1 MPAGGAMSSRV
12 TRDRAASWSHPEG
25 MLRTVR
31 AGFIALILLAVGAV
45 TWMHY
50 DHERHYYDG
59 YLQLLGEITAQQISE
74 RVISRNPE
82 FWEYE
87 TARIQALLGRH
98 RPKGHRALEECIYD
112 SDGRLIIAVGA
123 CCRGP
128 CLRERTELR
137 DAGERVGVLE
147 LGMELRPLLL
157 RTATIGGIAILMGLI
172 AISLFCGVPMRRWR
186 ESEQRIR
193 FLAEHDPLTEL
204 LNRQAAER
212 VFERE
217 HARASRHGLPLSVL
231 IFDIDHFKQINDH
244 YGHDRGDQVLRALTA
259 LLREQ
264 LRASDTLV
272 RWGGEEFVIIAP
284 HTSEDLAMQLGE
296 KLRGS
301 LQTATVGI
309 PAPVTISIG
318 VSRCECAD
326 SLYTAVD
333 RADQALYRAK
343 RAGRNRVER
352 AE

>member
-1 MPAGGAMSSRV
+1 M
-12 TRDRAASWSHPEG
+12 SWSHPEEV
-25 MLRTVR
+25 LRVVR
-31 AGFIALILLAVGAV
+31 AGFIALILLAIGAV

-50 DHERHYYDG
+50 DHHRQYYRG
-59 YLQLLGEITAQQISE
+59 YLHLLGESTARQISE

-87 TARIQALLGRH
+87 TDRIAALLGRQ
-98 RPKGHRALEECIYD
+98 RPEGHHAIEERVYG
-112 SDGRLIIAVGA
+112 SDGRLIVAIVAIGS
-123 CCRGP
+123 CRDSP
-128 CLRERTELR
+128 CLLERTELR
-137 DAGERVGVLE
+137 DAGVSVGVLE
-147 LGMELRPLLL
+147 LGMALHPLLL
-157 RTATIGGIAILMGLI
+157 HTVMFGGVALLMGLV
-172 AISLFCGVPMRRWR
+172 AIGLFCGFPMRRWR

-212 VFERE
+212 VYERE
-217 HARASRHGLPLSVL
+217 CARASRHGLPLSVL
-231 IFDIDHFKQINDH
+231 MFDIDHFKQINDH

-259 LLREQ
+259 LVREQ
-264 LRASDTLV
+264 LRASDILV

-296 KLRGS
+296 KLRGA
-301 LQTATVGI
+301 LQTATLGI
-309 PAPVTISIG
+309 AEPVTISIG

-326 SLYTAVD
+326 SLYTALE

-343 RAGRNRVER
+343 CAGRNRVER

>member
-1 MPAGGAMSSRV
+1 MSGRGA
-12 TRDRAASWSHPEG
+12 RDRITSWSHPEDV
-25 MLRTVR
+25 LRAVR
-31 AGFIALILLAVGAV
+31 AGFIALTLLAIVAV

-50 DHERHYYDG
+50 DHHRQYYCG
-59 YLQLLGEITAQQISE
+59 YLRLLGECTARQISE

-87 TARIQALLGRH
+87 TVRIEALLGRH
-98 RPKGHRALEECIYD
+98 RPEGHAPLEESVYG
-112 SDGRLIIAVGA
+112 SDGRLIAAIGA
-123 CCRGP
+123 CRGSP
-128 CLRERTELR
+128 CLRARSELR
-137 DAGERVGVLE
+137 DAGVSVGVLE
-147 LGMELRPLLL
+147 LGMALRPLLL
-157 RTATIGGIAILMGLI
+157 QTVIIGGIATLVGLI
-172 AISLFCGVPMRRWR
+172 AISLFCGIPMRRWR
-186 ESEQRIR
+186 ESEQRAH

-212 VFERE
+212 VYERE

-244 YGHDRGDQVLRALTA
+244 YGHNRGDQVLRSLTA
-259 LLREQ
+259 LVREELRG
-264 LRASDTLV
+264 SDTLV

-284 HTSEDLAMQLGE
+284 HTSEDLAVQLGE
-296 KLRGS
+296 KLRGA

-309 PAPVTISIG
+309 PEPVTISIG
-318 VSRCECAD
+318 VSRCQRAD

-343 RAGRNRVER
+343 HAGRNRVER